1 MIRCRGFLQTRGER
15 PFRLIAA
22 WCTHDDY
29 KHMVHNAWN
38 RYANDVLTSLDNVK
52 EETLVFNKEVL
63 ESIFCCKERALG
75 KDQRPREVLGE
86 R

>member
-1 MIRCRGFLQTRGER
+1 
-15 PFRLIAA
+15 
-22 WCTHDDY
+22 
-29 KHMVHNAWN
+29 MVHNAWN